1 MLLQGANNGVNEP
14 PTGILLGVAPTFS
27 GLH

>member
-1 MLLQGANNGVNEP
+1 MLLQGANDGVNEP